1 MMTPTTVRASIAL
14 SVLFAAAP
22 AVAFDSSK
30 LEFERTVENVS
41 APGLYHVEVDPE
53 LYRHARAADLA
64 DLRIVDHDNAEVPW
78 LVRRVPPAQRPEPRA
93 VTVADTRELA
103 DGSAR
108 AILDFGASGGKH
120 SQVTLAVDAAGDWA
134 RKALVDASNDER
146 AWTPLADGAYLF
158 RIGAGAG
165 ATGAEKT
172 TLAYPTSS
180 ARYVRV
186 TLLPS
191 RNAAPLHI
199 RGATAAFVP
208 PEAHVP
214 LRLLPSV
221 KPQPVPQPGEP
232 KTSEWTIDLGAPGV
246 PLAELALDLTD
257 PSFERRALL
266 SAAPYGAAAAAQP
279 PAFTPVAATL
289 LFRAP
294 AAVAGKLAE
303 ENVRVP
309 AARTRTRY
317 LRLTVYNGD
326 DAPLALRSVSPA
338 YDAEE
343 LIFRAPAGGA
353 YTLYVGGDVPAPRYA
368 LAAELARS
376 GEQPALAAS
385 LGTVTPNP
393 TYGHLAKAPSPPP
406 AGHHDTLPIIV
417 GLALFAAL
425 GALWAMRVVRR
436 ARA

>member
-1 MMTPTTVRASIAL
+1 LMMTPTTVRASIAL

-146 AWTPLADGAYLF
+146 AWTPLADGAYLYGV
-158 RIGAGAG
+158 GAA
-165 ATGAEKT
+165 ATRAEKT

-232 KTSEWTIDLGAPGV
+232 KTSEWIIDLGAPGV

-326 DAPLALRSVSPA
+326 DAPLTVRSASPA
-338 YDAEE
+338 YVAEE
-343 LIFRAPAGGA
+343 LVFRAPGPGN
-353 YTLYVGGDVPAPRYA
+353 YTLFVGGDVPAPRYD
-368 LAAELARS
+368 LADVMARS
-376 GEQPALAAS
+376 GEQPTLVAN

-393 TYGHLAKAPSPPP
+393 AYGHLARPATPPP
-406 AGHHDTLPIIV
+406 VTERYKLPIAL
-417 GLALFAAL
+417 GLAAL
-425 GALWAMRVVRR
+425 LALLALWTLRLLRR